1 MFETMTREELERELQ
16 ATLAE
21 LDEVEEMRRAVLGQT
36 GVHVGAR
43 ILQQYRTRFDNDQ
56 KRFEERAA
64 QLRARITALTR
75 EPIT

>member
-21 LDEVEEMRRAVLGQT
+21 MDEVEEMRRAVLGQT

-64 QLRARITALTR
+64 QLCARITALTR
-75 EPIT
+75 EPTT